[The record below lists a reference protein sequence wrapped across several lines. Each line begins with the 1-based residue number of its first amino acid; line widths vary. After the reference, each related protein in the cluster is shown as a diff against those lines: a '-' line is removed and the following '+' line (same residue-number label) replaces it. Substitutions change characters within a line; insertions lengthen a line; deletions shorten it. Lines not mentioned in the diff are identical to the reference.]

1 MPPSKERMN
10 VVALVAEASRLWSR
24 RGNRARG
31 GVGPRGLS
39 PSCADRASRRL
50 RLCGRARK
58 ARAAPRISRPRH
70 RPHRH
75 ARHHRSGWRTASALR
90 MSVFEPPRCRSP
102 VRQRR
107 TQDQH
112 DGAGLAERVDALRP
126 GGSRSTRSGSSSWRS
141 QRSSVLRETPTE
153 RAATSTGTPEPRRT
167 ARSSAR
173 SSVSFVGLAIGAVL
187 SKARNATSSFAMTYC
202 CPAVEAAARSY
213 PSPRAASGSGAD
225 PAQTAIRAP
234 SPSRRQSRASR

>member
-1 MPPSKERMN
+1 MN

-31 GVGPRGLS
+31 GVGPRRLS

-58 ARAAPRISRPRH
+58 ARAAPRTSRPRH
-70 RPHRH
+70 AAHRH
-75 ARHHRSGWRTASALR
+75 ARHHRSGSRTASALR

-126 GGSRSTRSGSSSWRS
+126 GGSRARSTRSRSSSWRS
-141 QRSSVLRETPTE
+141 QRSSVLRETPAE

-187 SKARNATSSFAMTYC
+187 SKARNATSFFAMTYC
-202 CPAVEAAARSY
+202 CPAVEAAREVLPLP
-213 PSPRAASGSGAD
+213 PSGKRSGAD